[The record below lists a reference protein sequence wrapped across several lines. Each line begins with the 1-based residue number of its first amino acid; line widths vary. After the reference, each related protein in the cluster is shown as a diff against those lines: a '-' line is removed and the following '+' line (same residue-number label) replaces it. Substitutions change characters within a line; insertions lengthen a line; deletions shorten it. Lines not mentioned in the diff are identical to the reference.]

1 MESVQSVV
9 DEGWKM
15 VMKKKE
21 EVKEGEEEEGEQ
33 VEKCC
38 LLKERCDQRRSE
50 WRKKKPKKKLG
61 CGHSKSLRGKNEERS
76 KVSLRLSSSLP

>member
-33 VEKCC
+33 AERCC

-50 WRKKKPKKKLG
+50 WRKKKPKIGKVVTIKNQEKWSMDKNRTKK
-61 CGHSKSLRGKNEERS
+61 
-76 KVSLRLSSSLP
+76 